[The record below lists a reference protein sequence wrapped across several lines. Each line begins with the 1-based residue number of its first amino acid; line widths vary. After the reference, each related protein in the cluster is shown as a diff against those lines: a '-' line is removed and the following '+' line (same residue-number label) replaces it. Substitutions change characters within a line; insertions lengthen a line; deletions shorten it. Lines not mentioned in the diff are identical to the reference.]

1 MRSSLTEIIFNVQ
14 TTIQIYTSC
23 FAYYFLLKLCF
34 KTVFFWGGMGLCHL
48 SKPIL
53 LLNFL
58 YSCFFAFQMNKFLIC
73 AKHYD
78 RYFTYVAYF
87 NKYEL
92 GYDPHFTDERIKFQR
107 GESVCSS
114 HSY

>member
-1 MRSSLTEIIFNVQ
+1 
-14 TTIQIYTSC
+14 
-23 FAYYFLLKLCF
+23 
-34 KTVFFWGGMGLCHL
+34 
-48 SKPIL
+48 
-53 LLNFL
+53 
-58 YSCFFAFQMNKFLIC
+58 MNKFLIC

-92 GYDPHFTDERIKFQR
+92 GYDPHFTDVMIKFQR